1 MTGRVSLMP
10 DISTSFPAP
19 FAGAERQS
27 WRAIAESLGRNALAG
42 FPARAF
48 EEMAVARSFVGR
60 QQIILS
66 DPAGIRHILIEN
78 ADNYRRTASVFRLLG
93 PILGKGLFLAE
104 GEDWRARRRAA
115 APAFAPRMMGA
126 VAGHVARAADRLAGD
141 LAAQGGA
148 EVDLFARMQLLA
160 LEIAARALFSLD
172 IADEAP
178 ALRSELRRYADG
190 LGRPT
195 LVDFMMPRGL
205 PVPRSWARWRFRRRW
220 MARIA
225 RVHILIENADNYRRT
240 ASVFRLL
247 GPILGPWRT
256 GADFRRGRAARSWP
270 GGCGRRIAAPR
281 LHPSGGRR
289 GAAPLPARLL
299 DRTPGARAR

>member
-1 MTGRVSLMP
+1 MTTVP
-10 DISTSFPAP
+10 APVTFPAP

-93 PILGKGLFLAE
+93 PILG
-104 GEDWRARRRAA
+104 
-115 APAFAPRMMGA
+115 
-126 VAGHVARAADRLAGD
+126 
-141 LAAQGGA
+141 
-148 EVDLFARMQLLA
+148 
-160 LEIAARALFSLD
+160 
-172 IADEAP
+172 
-178 ALRSELRRYADG
+178 
-190 LGRPT
+190 
-195 LVDFMMPRGL
+195 
-205 PVPRSWARWRFRRRW
+205 
-220 MARIA
+220 
-225 RVHILIENADNYRRT
+225 
-240 ASVFRLL
+240 
-247 GPILGPWRT
+247 PWRT

-299 DRTPGARAR
+299 DRASGARAR